1 MDRPYQAATDTAR
14 SWGQHSA
21 QPIMVILLAA
31 ATADPHPVMILPFA
45 LMLLAIALMPF
56 INLPWWE
63 RHFPKVAV
71 GLGAVTTGYY
81 VFFLASGSRM
91 LHVAHEYIS
100 FIALIGSLFV
110 VAGGI
115 HIDVKGEA
123 KPWVN
128 CVFLFLGAVLANII
142 GTTGASM
149 LLIRP
154 WIRMNRYRITAF
166 QVVFFIFIV
175 SNVGGCLTPIGD
187 PPLFLG
193 YLKGVPFW
201 WVLKKCWLAWA
212 LAVTALIAVFYAL
225 DHRNFRRAPP
235 SVREREMRR
244 ETWSIEGTHNAV
256 YLALILAAVFI
267 KKPVGLSESLM
278 AAAALG
284 SWFGT
289 SQRIRAANA

>member
-123 KPWVN
+123 KPWIN
-128 CVFLFLGAVLANII
+128 CLFLCAGAVLANII

-166 QVVFFIFIV
+166 HIVFFIFIV
-175 SNVGGCLTPIGD
+175 SNAGGCLTPIGD

-193 YLKGVPFW
+193 YIKGVPFW
-201 WVLKKCWLAWA
+201 WVLEHCWIAWA
-212 LAVTALIAVFYAL
+212 LVVGALLAIFYVFDRL
-225 DHRNFRRAPP
+225 NFLRAPKQ
-235 SVREREMRR
+235 VRTEETRR
-244 ETWSIEGTHNAV
+244 GVWTIEGWRNV
-256 YLALILAAVFI
+256 LFLGVILA
-267 KKPVGLSESLM
+267 
-278 AAAALG
+278 
-284 SWFGT
+284 
-289 SQRIRAANA
+289 